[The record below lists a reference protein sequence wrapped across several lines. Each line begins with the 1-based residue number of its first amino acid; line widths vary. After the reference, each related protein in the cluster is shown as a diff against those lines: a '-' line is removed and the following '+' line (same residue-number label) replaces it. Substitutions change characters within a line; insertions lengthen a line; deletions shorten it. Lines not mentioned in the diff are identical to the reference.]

1 MAARELVV
9 RSNIKKILPE
19 GMRMASNLHEKLN
32 EIVEEIVKKAVERA
46 KANHRTTVMA
56 HDL

>member
-1 MAARELVV
+1 MLIAKT
-9 RSNIKKILPE
+9 NIKKVLPE
-19 GMRMASNLHEKLN
+19 GMRVASDFAEALEKKVL
-32 EIVEEIVKKAVERA
+32 ELIQKAVERA

>member
-1 MAARELVV
+1 MTAGELVV
-9 RSNIKKILPE
+9 KSNIKKVLPE
-19 GMRMASNLHEKLN
+19 GMRIASDFASALN
-32 EIVEEIVKKAVERA
+32 KVVEELIKKAAERA

>member
-1 MAARELVV
+1 MKGEIIVK
-9 RSNIKKILPE
+9 SNIKKVLPE
-19 GMRMASNLHEKLN
+19 GMRIASDFASALEKKVL
-32 EIVEEIVKKAVERA
+32 ELIQKAAERA